1 MGFVKAAAVIMG
13 ILILAGTGVI
23 VVTVVKRI
31 GGGSSGPSN
40 VTVVLDEA
48 EGTRIVGIAALSDRL
63 AVLMQGGGPD
73 RIVLIDPHSGAQ
85 AGAVT
90 LAR

>member
-13 ILILAGTGVI
+13 ILIVVGTGVI
-23 VVTVVKRI
+23 IVTVVKRM
-31 GGGSSGPSN
+31 GGGSAPSN

-48 EGTRIVGIAALSDRL
+48 EGTRIIGIAAMSDRL